1 MDLVVRNSET
11 VKAEI
16 IWVLKCIASGY
27 SNNSCC
33 DLPKIFSAV
42 LTGSN
47 IAKSITVE
55 ADKMRYVVNFGLA
68 PVFKSILINSVNEA
82 EAFTSLFNE
91 SLNEETQNYEMD
103 ILKIYFYDI
112 ESMVKVRYLTSIFMG
127 HSTHKYL
134 YQEFS
139 SALTEFGGNKLLQIS
154 MDAPKV
160 SLKFLN
166 GIVKDRV
173 ANKQHELMFIGSCGL
188 QVIHGAFKTRAESTD
203 WKMKKI

>member
-1 MDLVVRNSET
+1 M
-11 VKAEI
+11 
-16 IWVLKCIASGY
+16 
-27 SNNSCC
+27 
-33 DLPKIFSAV
+33 
-42 LTGSN
+42 LTDSN

-55 ADKMRYVVNFGLA
+55 ADKMRYVVNFGIA

-82 EAFTSLFNE
+82 ELFTALFNE

-103 ILKIYFYDI
+103 ILKRYFYDI
-112 ESMVKVRYLTSIFMG
+112 GSMVKVRYLTSIFMG
-127 HSTHKYL
+127 HSTHEYL

-139 SALTEFGGNKLLQIS
+139 SALKEFGGNKLLQIS

-160 SLKFLN
+160 NLKFLN

-173 ANKQHELMFIGSCGL
+173 ANKQHELRFIGSCGL